1 MQAREENPTSSPMVV
16 RRLDLEERVDLD
28 NGDTWRD
35 SSPPCIVCVAS
46 TKRIRLRSSRK
57 LVVRSLS
64 DGASLLEISA
74 PNLVMITW
82 KEPRRPRWPPQ
93 LHGEAQMLYQP
104 RNRGQDL
111 AGRTADCE
119 VGTGTA
125 AATMVCSKHMRDT
138 PGRTHGGLRGWNRDG
153 GSNNGCCYR
162 PSPATCS
169 AIVFGRGATPS
180 RNYPKY

>member
-35 SSPPCIVCVAS
+35 SGPPCIVRVAS

-74 PNLVMITW
+74 PNLVVITW

-111 AGRTADCE
+111 AGRTADCK
-119 VGTGTA
+119 VGAGTA
-125 AATMVCSKHMRDT
+125 AATKGLFKAHERHLA
-138 PGRTHGGLRGWNRDG
+138 GRTADCKVGAGTAAATK
-153 GSNNGCCYR
+153 GCSSGHFR
-162 PSPATCS
+162 LL
-169 AIVFGRGATPS
+169 VVQVFFGRGSTPS
-180 RNYPKY
+180 RDYPKY